1 MSKSNLP
8 IEVHDHF
15 NKANLLHGYFVKS
28 LGECKEHALETGKEL
43 LLAKAAI
50 PHGGWE
56 DECGRLF
63 NGSPRNARFYMS
75 FAKDM
80 LAIPQNG
87 RAAVLLLESTLKGA
101 VKAAK
106 DASREDAPP
115 KPKRSPPPPPAPEPE
130 TDPFGDIPPDLPDPE
145 EPTAKPTPT
154 PTPTPTGTPPAST
167 GKGKPPKKYDRSF
180 WYKQWNASIG
190 PLCRLVEKIA
200 DGVGERQG
208 ARHKGVR
215 EALETATQNMM
226 EWMKVKR

>member
-1 MSKSNLP
+1 MAKSNLP

-15 NKANLLHGYFVKS
+15 SKANLLHGYFVKS

-43 LLAKAAI
+43 LAAKSAV
-50 PHGGWE
+50 PHGSWE
-56 DECGRLF
+56 SECERLF
-63 NGSPRNARFYMS
+63 NGSLRNARFYMS

-80 LAIPQNG
+80 LALPKGQ
-87 RAAVLLLESTLKGA
+87 ASAVLLLESTLEGA
-101 VKAAK
+101 AKAAK
-106 DASREDAPP
+106 DANRGNTPP
-115 KPKRSPPPPPAPEPE
+115 KPTPPPPPAPEPE

-200 DGVGERQG
+200 DNVGEKQG

-215 EALETATQNMM
+215 DALEAATQHMID
-226 EWMKVKR
+226 WMGVKR